1 MKTYQLSGPDLLEP
15 FWFNR
20 VRHGQHP
27 AIVSADATV
36 TVEGVALR
44 LRPRGPPCRFG

>member
-27 AIVSADATV
+27 SIVSAEGDVQGVSEAGRPVDAQ
-36 TVEGVALR
+36 
-44 LRPRGPPCRFG
+44 